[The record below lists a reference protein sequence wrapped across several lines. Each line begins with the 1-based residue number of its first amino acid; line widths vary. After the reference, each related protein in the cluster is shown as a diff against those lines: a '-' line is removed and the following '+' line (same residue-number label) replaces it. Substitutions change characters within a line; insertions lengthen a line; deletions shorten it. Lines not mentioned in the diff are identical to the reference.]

1 MIQYLY
7 TVKKAIHDEFEPYMT
22 FDLTMMGDLDLIALV
37 KIPGSASL
45 NPKTYIVNLI
55 RIQAPLTFCL
65 QLTASNRLR

>member
-45 NPKTYIVNLI
+45 NPKTYMVSLI
-55 RIQAPLTFCL
+55 RM
-65 QLTASNRLR
+65 